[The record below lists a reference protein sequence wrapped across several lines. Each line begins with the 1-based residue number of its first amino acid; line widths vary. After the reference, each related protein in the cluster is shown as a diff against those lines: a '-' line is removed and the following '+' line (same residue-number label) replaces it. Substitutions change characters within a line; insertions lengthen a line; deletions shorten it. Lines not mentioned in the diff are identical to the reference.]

1 VDQGKA
7 AHREGGKDSRRNISA
22 IVDGFLCE
30 NLGLHLRQGAF
41 RMSTKTRYL
50 EDEPATEAECQMLN
64 ILREWS
70 GNDNNRLTIEYRDGA
85 WEIAMSMTPH
95 GKNQT
100 VRGVGATF
108 DQAWDSINP
117 NWA

>member
-1 VDQGKA
+1 
-7 AHREGGKDSRRNISA
+7 
-22 IVDGFLCE
+22 
-30 NLGLHLRQGAF
+30 
-41 RMSTKTRYL
+41 MSTKTRYL

-95 GKNQT
+95 GKNHT
-100 VRGVGATF
+100 ARGVGATF

-117 NWA
+117 TWA

>member
-1 VDQGKA
+1 
-7 AHREGGKDSRRNISA
+7 
-22 IVDGFLCE
+22 
-30 NLGLHLRQGAF
+30 
-41 RMSTKTRYL
+41 MSTKTRYL

-95 GKNQT
+95 GKNQLSE
-100 VRGVGATF
+100 VWG
-108 DQAWDSINP
+108 QHSIRLGT
-117 NWA
+117 A